1 MKQHWNNNIDISSHI
16 KFSALRY
23 DTLNIKFIYSKKI

>member
-1 MKQHWNNNIDISSHI
+1 MKQHLNNNLDISYHI